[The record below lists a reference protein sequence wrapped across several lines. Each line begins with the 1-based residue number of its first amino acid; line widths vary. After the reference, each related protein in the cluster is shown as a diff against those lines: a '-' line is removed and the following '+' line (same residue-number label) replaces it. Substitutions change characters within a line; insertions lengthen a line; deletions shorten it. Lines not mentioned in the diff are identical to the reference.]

1 MILLLPIKWIVI
13 QCILFLV
20 MVAIEAAILHYI
32 EGVAKRDSI
41 IYLFLV
47 NLFSFNFGWL
57 IVSLVFQLS
66 EGATMLSED
75 VPIQDEILGYM
86 LLGIVSEQ
94 LLPNLLVN
102 PLSNSLLPAMVLYFG
117 AIFYFE
123 LKALTLLRVFVL
135 PTGEKVEEID
145 LKLPKWA
152 DRFVVLV
159 LSKDLRLIITVFIA
173 NFVSHIVAGI
183 LIFLTQAPI

>member
-13 QCILFLV
+13 QCMLFLV

-57 IVSLVFQLS
+57 IVSLTFYLF
-66 EGATMLSED
+66 EGTN
-75 VPIQDEILGYM
+75 IQDDILGYM
-86 LLGIVSEQ
+86 LLGIVSEK
-94 LLPNLLVN
+94 LLADIAVN
-102 PLSNSLLPAMVLYFG
+102 PFSDPLLPAMVLYFG

-123 LKALTLLRVFVL
+123 LKALTLLRTFVL
-135 PTGEKVEEID
+135 PTGEQIEDID
-145 LKLPKWA
+145 LKLPQWA
-152 DRFVVLV
+152 DRLLVVV
-159 LSKDLRLIITVFIA
+159 LSKDLRLIMTVFIA
-173 NFVSHIVAGI
+173 NFVSHTVAGI
-183 LIFLTQAPI
+183 LIFITQS